1 MVRLAVLSLTLTLLA
16 ACFHMGD
23 KIQARSATEGT
34 VTTGDVVFHHEPDLR
49 PQTVFLTGDFAGWD
63 PHAIEMT
70 DYNGDNIW
78 SATCALAPG
87 EYQYQF
93 VVIPWPHTPALD
105 TPALEPITSPRQSLT
120 VTGIRGW

>member
-1 MVRLAVLSLTLTLLA
+1 MARLAALSLTLLLLV

-23 KIQARSATEGT
+23 KIQALSAADGT

-49 PQTVFLTGDFAGWD
+49 ARTVYLTGDFTGWD

-93 VVIPWPHTPALD
+93 VVIPWPHMPALN
-105 TPALEPITSPRQSLT
+105 TPQRDPIVTPTQALT

>member
-1 MVRLAVLSLTLTLLA
+1 MVRLAALAMTLPLLA
-16 ACFHMGD
+16 ACFHLGD
-23 KIQARSATEGT
+23 KIQTPSASDGT
-34 VTTGDVVFHHEPDLR
+34 VTAGDVVFQHETDLR
-49 PQTVFLTGDFAGWD
+49 AQRVYLTGDFADWD

-78 SATCALAPG
+78 SATCDLAPG

-93 VVIPWPHTPALD
+93 VVIPWPHTPALGTSD
-105 TPALEPITSPRQSLT
+105 LDPIATPRQSLT